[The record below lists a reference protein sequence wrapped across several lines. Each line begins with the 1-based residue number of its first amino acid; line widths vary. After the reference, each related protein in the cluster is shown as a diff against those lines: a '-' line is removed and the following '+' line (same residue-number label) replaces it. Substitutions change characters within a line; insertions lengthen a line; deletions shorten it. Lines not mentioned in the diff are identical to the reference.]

1 MTTITFEIVQDD
13 NIEQCRELCNELM
26 ALQKSKA
33 YLEPERFDAMNF
45 DTRMK
50 KSYEGALD
58 KQVVVVKD
66 NGIPVGYVFST
77 IDSLDSMRASPF
89 QLLPQR
95 DDLPQRI
102 GCLSN
107 LYLREKYRGTGLGSK
122 LFEMSMDWLESFAD
136 IGLIYVFIS
145 NGNDDAYNFYIRHGF
160 AYSHD
165 VLGGFIK
172 AASRSKKEAPIR
184 KE

>member
-1 MTTITFEIVQDD
+1 MVMKNITFEIVRDG

-26 ALQKSKA
+26 SFQRSKA
-33 YLEPERFDAMNF
+33 FIEPERFDAMNF

-50 KSYEGALD
+50 KSYEGSLD

-66 NGIPVGYVFST
+66 AGVPVGYVFST
-77 IDSLDSMRASPF
+77 IDTLDSMRGPPF
-89 QLLPQR
+89 QFLPQR
-95 DDLPQRI
+95 ADLPERI

-107 LYLREKYRGTGLGSK
+107 LYLKEGYRGAGLGSK
-122 LFEMSMDWLESFAD
+122 LFDMSMDWLDGFSD
-136 IGLIYVFIS
+136 IGLIYVFVS
-145 NGNDDAYNFYIRHGF
+145 NGNEDAYNFYIRRGF

-172 AASRSKKEAPIR
+172 AASKCKEHGPL
-184 KE
+184 K